1 MVPCIKTKAMSA
13 FLLIAL
19 LFVPIAGATD
29 PIVREAGLY
38 KAPEGSELKSDL
50 FSVLSV
56 KIEIYNQKFDEVPI
70 LFQRLVGSEQIA
82 GRIKLE
88 NDEMLYVTFLMT
100 GGKVLD
106 FYSYDTP
113 ADPYSMF
120 EPSIIVETDEQT
132 VRKILE
138 SEGPL
143 REAVNGM
150 NEGIFN
156 VEAKGFFRDLE
167 LKILRELYSS

>member
-1 MVPCIKTKAMSA
+1 MVPCIKTKTLSA
-13 FLLIAL
+13 FLVLVL
-19 LFVPIAGATD
+19 LFVPMAGAAD
-29 PIVREAGLY
+29 PVVKEAGLY
-38 KAPEGSELKSDL
+38 KAPEGAKLKNDL

-56 KIEIYNQKFDEVPI
+56 KIEIYNQKFDEVPV

-88 NDEMLYVTFLMT
+88 NGEMLYVTFLMS
-100 GGKVLD
+100 GGKVID
-106 FYSYDTP
+106 FYRYDTP
-113 ADPYSMF
+113 DDPYSKL

-132 VRKILE
+132 VRKILD
-138 SEGPL
+138 SDDPL

-150 NEGIFN
+150 NEGAFN